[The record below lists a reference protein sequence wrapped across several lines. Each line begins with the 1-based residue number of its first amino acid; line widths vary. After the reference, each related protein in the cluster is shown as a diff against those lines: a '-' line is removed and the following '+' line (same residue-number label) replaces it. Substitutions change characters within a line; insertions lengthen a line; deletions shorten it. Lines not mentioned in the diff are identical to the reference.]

1 MIIKI
6 IDESSD
12 DVTPIE
18 QYQNIFNS
26 ISERKDTIYV
36 SFANVKSCSV
46 YFIDSVIGNLYR
58 NIDNKILEKR
68 LRIVSESSGDA
79 IRIKRI
85 IKDIQNP
92 TNVVIDIDNIKYH

>member
-18 QYQNIFNS
+18 QYQNIFNA
-26 ISERKDTIYV
+26 ISERKDIIYV

-46 YFIDSVIGNLYR
+46 SYSVEYV
-58 NIDNKILEKR
+58 
-68 LRIVSESSGDA
+68 LRS
-79 IRIKRI
+79 
-85 IKDIQNP
+85 
-92 TNVVIDIDNIKYH
+92 

>member
-6 IDESSD
+6 IDESSE
-12 DVTPIE
+12 DVTAID
-18 QYQNIFNS
+18 QYQNIFNA
-26 ISERKDTIYV
+26 INERKDTIYV

-46 YFIDSVIGNLYR
+46 SFIDTIIGNLYR

-68 LRIVSESSGDA
+68 LRIVSEASGDA

-85 IKDIQNP
+85 IKGIQNP